1 MPWLRGLRVGL
12 VALWWPRLC
21 VPTVL
26 PSVEK
31 GLLGRG
37 RWDKPLPAGRRR
49 EGRGKPQ
56 VRAGERRRWRASAK
70 QAKLIERKSKGS
82 LQLRLKQSG

>member
-37 RWDKPLPAGRRR
+37 RWDKPLPA
-49 EGRGKPQ
+49 RGDDTTGEL
-56 VRAGERRRWRASAK
+56 VTGGTNGGAGGIGNAGKAD
-70 QAKLIERKSKGS
+70 
-82 LQLRLKQSG
+82 